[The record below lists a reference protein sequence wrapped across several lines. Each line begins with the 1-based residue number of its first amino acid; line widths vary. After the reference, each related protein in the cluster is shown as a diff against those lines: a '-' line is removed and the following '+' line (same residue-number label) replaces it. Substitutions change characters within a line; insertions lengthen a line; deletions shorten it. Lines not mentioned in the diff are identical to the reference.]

1 MKTNF
6 NNIVQHVI
14 SNENDKYAQTFLKY
28 CDRFDLPSEWLY
40 RWFKTYSPDRIFQ
53 LIGLQKV
60 NSTLFAIVK
69 YKDEMNK
76 NGFMSILSLTKS
88 RFIGEELRG
97 KYAKWILKYSFL
109 FYNYFSKI
117 KKSRHI
123 YRATRIS

>member
-14 SNENDKYAQTFLKY
+14 SNENDKYVQTFLKY

-40 RWFKTYSPDRIFQ
+40 GWFKTYSPDKIFQ
-53 LIGLQKV
+53 LIGLQKI

-76 NGFMSILSLTKS
+76 TGFMSILSLTKY

-97 KYAKWILKYSFL
+97 KYAK
-109 FYNYFSKI
+109 
-117 KKSRHI
+117 
-123 YRATRIS
+123 